1 MIKGIVVG
9 FILGVI
15 VLAGGTYYYFAS
27 GMAPVADGRSDDAI
41 RKEHGEHG
49 SRCAH

>member
-15 VLAGGTYYYFAS
+15 VLMGGAYFYFAS
-27 GMAPVADGRSDDAI
+27 GWRRWRRPI
-41 RKEHGEHG
+41 R
-49 SRCAH
+49 